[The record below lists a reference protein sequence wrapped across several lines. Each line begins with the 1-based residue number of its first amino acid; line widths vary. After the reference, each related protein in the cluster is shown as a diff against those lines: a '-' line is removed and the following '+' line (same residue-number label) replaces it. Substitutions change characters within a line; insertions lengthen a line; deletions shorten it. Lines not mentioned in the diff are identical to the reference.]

1 MRVLPAG
8 PFGLLLE
15 FGDAEETQRCFGYV
29 TRLREAEASRFAAV
43 VDVVPAER
51 TVLVIAAFDAAG
63 KKALRDLV
71 AALESPRDDFAASG
85 FAASGFDADAASGA
99 GPGFGAVVDLPVR
112 YDGPDLAEV
121 ASLTGLGEADVVAAH
136 TSAEFTVAF
145 TGFAPGFAYL
155 RGLPEALHVP
165 RRAEPRTRVETGSV
179 GLAGP
184 YSGIYPRASPGGWQ
198 LIGRLDS
205 EAPPLWD
212 SGRAEPAL
220 LRPGMRVRFR
230 EAR

>member
-15 FGDAEETQRCFGYV
+15 FADAEETQRCFGYV
-29 TRLREAEASRFAAV
+29 TWLREAEASRFTAV

-51 TVLVIAAFDAAG
+51 TVLLIATFDVTG
-63 KKALRDLV
+63 QKALRDLV
-71 AALESPRDDFAASG
+71 AALESPRD
-85 FAASGFDADAASGA
+85 GFDADASSGA
-99 GPGFGAVVDLPVR
+99 GPGFGAMVELPVR

-136 TSAEFTVAF
+136 ISTEFTVAF

-184 YSGIYPRASPGGWQ
+184 YSGIYPRSSPGGWQ

-212 SGRAEPAL
+212 SDRAEPAL

>member
-15 FGDAEETQRCFGYV
+15 FADAEATQRCFGYV
-29 TRLREAEASRFAAV
+29 IRLREAEASRFAAV

-51 TVLVIAAFDAAG
+51 TVLLIATFDVAG
-63 KKALRDLV
+63 QKALRDLV
-71 AALESPRDDFAASG
+71 AALESPRD
-85 FAASGFDADAASGA
+85 GFDADAPSGA
-99 GPGFGAVVDLPVR
+99 GPGFGAIVELPVR

-121 ASLTGLGEADVVAAH
+121 ASLTRLGEADVVAAH
-136 TSAEFTVAF
+136 TSTEFTVAF